1 MWVASK
7 AQVLYVHWE
16 RHGKDCQVEISGAGR
31 SAVLSGE
38 ASIEDALKLLRALP
52 IDSFGRPGRRIA
64 RAIAA
69 KDEVLANASKAMKGD
84 DPQGEIVLCAL
95 STREEIA
102 AALHS
107 WRQVVA
113 RTV

>member
-1 MWVASK
+1 MRVASK

-16 RHGKDCQVEISGAGR
+16 RHGKDWEVEISGAGR
-31 SAVLSGE
+31 SAVLSGG
-38 ASIEDALKLLRALP
+38 ASIEDARKLLRTLP

-95 STREEIA
+95 STPEEIA
-102 AALHS
+102 AALDS
-107 WRQVVA
+107 WQGIA
-113 RTV
+113 RTD